1 MLENLHIE
9 NYALIAAS
17 DISFDSGFTVITGE
31 TGAGKSILLGALA
44 LVLGQRADSHVLFDP
59 QRKCVVEAAFNISKL
74 SLQQFFADNDLDYD
88 DHLILRRELS
98 PAGKS
103 RAFVNDTP
111 VTLPLLRSI
120 AQQLIDIHSQ
130 HETLT
135 LVGSAFQTRLLDTF
149 NGGKEAFSDYSA
161 AYANYMALK
170 RHLEQLS
177 AADAQAKRD
186 LDYNQFLFDELSNAA
201 LSDGEQEELEQESS
215 LLANTESIKQSL
227 SAVLLSCDSEEGS
240 ALSLLNAARSQLS
253 KVASFHKDLDELY
266 SRLDS
271 NIIELGDILA
281 TLSSIDSNLNFS
293 PDRQEF
299 VNTRLDLIYRLQKKH
314 SVQSVAEL
322 LAIQQELEGK
332 IQQAEGMDS
341 QVRQAMEEVDKA
353 YAAVQDKAE
362 KLSAIRRL
370 SAQYVEQQLLPTLA
384 QLGMKEA
391 RLSVVV
397 SPAKELGPLGGDIVS
412 FLFNANRGGELREL
426 SKVASGGEL
435 SRLMLAI
442 KSLVTQQSLLPTII
456 FDEIDTGV
464 SGDISVR
471 VGNILHSMA
480 SHLQV
485 IAITHLPQIAA
496 RASAHLKVFKQVD
509 ESGLKTVSR
518 IKPLATDERIHEVA
532 VMLSSEPPSPSAL
545 QTASELMSDNIK

>member
-1 MLENLHIE
+1 
-9 NYALIAAS
+9 
-17 DISFDSGFTVITGE
+17 
-31 TGAGKSILLGALA
+31 
-44 LVLGQRADSHVLFDP
+44 
-59 QRKCVVEAAFNISKL
+59 
-74 SLQQFFADNDLDYD
+74 
-88 DHLILRRELS
+88 
-98 PAGKS
+98 
-103 RAFVNDTP
+103 
-111 VTLPLLRSI
+111 
-120 AQQLIDIHSQ
+120 
-130 HETLT
+130 
-135 LVGSAFQTRLLDTF
+135 
-149 NGGKEAFSDYSA
+149 
-161 AYANYMALK
+161 MALK

-201 LSDGEQEELEQESS
+201 LSDGEQEELEQEAS

-266 SRLDS
+266 SRLES

-322 LAIQQELEGK
+322 LAIQQRLEEN
-332 IQQAEGMDS
+332 IQAAEGMDS

-518 IKPLATDERIHEVA
+518 IKPLAPDERIHEVA